1 MGRAAAR
8 ELFGE
13 GFDPVGERITIGDRA
28 FTVSGYFRTNDS
40 DMDETV
46 FVPLAAGQS
55 MLNVRHLH
63 TITVSIEQ
71 AGDASRIAEQITT
84 LLRERHARG
93 RQRARSTTG
102 LGGNQ
107 LPGGGGGRRWT
118 TSP

>member
-46 FVPLAAGQS
+46 FVPLAAGQA

-63 TITVSIEQ
+63 TITVAIEQ
-71 AGDASRIAEQITT
+71 AGEASRVAEEITV

-93 RQRARSTTG
+93 QARGDRPPALAETSCRAAADRA
-102 LGGNQ
+102 
-107 LPGGGGGRRWT
+107 WT